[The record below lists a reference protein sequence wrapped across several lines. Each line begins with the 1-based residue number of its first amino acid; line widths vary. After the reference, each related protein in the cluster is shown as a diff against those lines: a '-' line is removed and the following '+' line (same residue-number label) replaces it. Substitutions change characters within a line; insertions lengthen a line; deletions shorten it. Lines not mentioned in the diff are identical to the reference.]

1 MELHKAIQQIIK
13 AHGLSTLQEPRLLN
27 MLNDYQAYKSNPA
40 TKFVVSSL
48 FNEGVIALL
57 MNYGQWNTQCD
68 QLVNQVSK
76 TTGFQSHLVAVVLK
90 SFAFGLGWIKESD
103 IQSSPNNPN
112 PPAPNPNPNPP
123 GPGNP
128 NPLPSGAN
136 GLQLT
141 YAKLKKQND
150 GLIVDYI
157 DRSVKYL
164 NRLIEIKG
172 DWRQSLGVKVS
183 ASCSYEINKYDFND
197 SNSITV
203 HVELDGRMK
212 YSNITIKFVLY
223 SHQNIILASN
233 ESYVER
239 SKNDFQVVDSTYFN
253 VDRFMYVGNVG
264 RIVIY
269 WDKN

>member
-13 AHGLSTLQEPRLLN
+13 AHGKGTLQEQRLLS

-76 TTGFQSHLVAVVLK
+76 TTGFQSNLVAIVLK

-123 GPGNP
+123 VPGNP

-141 YAKLKKQND
+141 YSKLKKQNE
-150 GLIVDYI
+150 GFIADYI

-164 NRLIEIKG
+164 NQHIEIKG
-172 DWRQSLGVKVS
+172 DWLQTLGVKVS
-183 ASCSYEINKYDFND
+183 ASCSYEINDFDFPD
-197 SNSITV
+197 SNSVTV

-212 YSNITIKFVLY
+212 YSDISIKFVLY
-223 SHQNIILASN
+223 SHQNKILASN

-253 VDRFMYVGNVG
+253 VNRFMYVGNVS